1 MTNKG
6 GKTGGIRAAEE
17 ERDLEK
23 GKAGG
28 MKESE
33 GEACE

>member
-1 MTNKG
+1 MKNEG

-23 GKAGG
+23 GKGKG
-28 MKESE
+28 KESE